1 MHSKRAAADRADSD
15 PQENIKSADRA
26 SAKTEKGSQTG
37 RFGFLFYRYFS
48 SPDLMR
54 SRAKKSTGKKISRLK
69 RPALILNLGF
79 RVDTSDRSKEQ

>member
-1 MHSKRAAADRADSD
+1 
-15 PQENIKSADRA
+15 
-26 SAKTEKGSQTG
+26 
-37 RFGFLFYRYFS
+37 
-48 SPDLMR
+48 MR